1 MAYLNVVKIENVCS
15 KISSEDDLERI
26 NHAPLLNGSV
36 SIMEGIK
43 YLFDYGV
50 DIIGVEDD
58 DNKIIGKFSLKNL
71 KHEITN

>member
-1 MAYLNVVKIENVCS
+1 
-15 KISSEDDLERI
+15 
-26 NHAPLLNGSV
+26 
-36 SIMEGIK
+36 MEGIK